1 VELAHDD
8 FECRRRVGIGSEAH
22 AKDAEGVMRSAEY
35 TALAKDE
42 QDDLPK
48 VVEVLPYAATRH
60 GAVSWPGKESRA
72 LSNELEKIFLAR
84 WAMGVGR

>member
-1 VELAHDD
+1 VGRPDAQIAIILRSGSSVELAHDD

-48 VVEVLPYAATRH
+48 V
-60 GAVSWPGKESRA
+60 AVQER
-72 LSNELEKIFLAR
+72 
-84 WAMGVGR
+84 

>member
-1 VELAHDD
+1 MELAHDD

-22 AKDAEGVMRSAEY
+22 AKDE
-35 TALAKDE
+35 
-42 QDDLPK
+42 DDLPK